1 MDPSAHIAVM
11 TTEVMQALL
20 PRSGGRYLDATLGGG
35 THSSEILERSSPDG
49 RLISLDV
56 DPTALARATE
66 RFASYGKRWKGVES
80 NFRDLANVVQVEK
93 YGPVDGIV
101 IDLGLSS
108 DELLDPAKGLSFHVA
123 GPLDMRLG
131 PKANE
136 EGLTAADIVNSW
148 KEEEIA
154 RIIHEYGEERMARRI
169 ASAIAQARKMKP
181 IVNTIELATVIRDAV
196 PKGYELGRIHPATR
210 TFQALRIAVND
221 EMDALKDAIEGAR
234 AFLAPGGVLA
244 VISFHSLEDRI
255 VKQAFKTADDLEPL
269 TKRPLVPTDAELAKN
284 PRARSAKFRAA
295 RKVEKNSL
303 TKKDSKKKTKT
314 DYDASVRPLHD
325 QTP

>member
-11 TTEVMQALL
+11 TTEVIQAIL

-49 RLISLDV
+49 RVISLDV
-56 DPTALARATE
+56 DLKALERAKG

-80 NFRDLANVVQVEK
+80 NFRDLAKVVNAERF
-93 YGPVDGIV
+93 GPVDGIV

-108 DELLDPAKGLSFHVA
+108 DELLDPSRGLSFHVA
-123 GPLDMRLG
+123 GRLDMRLG

-154 RIIHEYGEERMARRI
+154 RIIQEYGEERMARRI
-169 ASAIAQARKMKP
+169 AAAIVRARKLKL
-181 IVNTIELATVIRDAV
+181 ILNTIELATVIRDAV
-196 PKGYELGRIHPATR
+196 PKGYERGRIHPATR

-221 EMDALKDAIEGAR
+221 EMDALKDAIEAAR
-234 AFLAPGGVLA
+234 SVLAPGGVLA

-255 VKQAFKTADDLEPL
+255 VKQAFKAADDLEPL
-269 TKRPLVPTDAELAKN
+269 TKRPLVPTEAELAKN

-295 RKVEKNSL
+295 KKVEKKSFN
-303 TKKDSKKKTKT
+303 KKNRSQKTKT
-314 DYDASVRPLHD
+314 DYDASVRPIHD

>member
-80 NFRDLANVVQVEK
+80 NFRDLAKVVQVEK

-196 PKGYELGRIHPATR
+196 PKGYERGRIHPATR

-234 AFLAPGGVLA
+234 AVLAPGGVLA